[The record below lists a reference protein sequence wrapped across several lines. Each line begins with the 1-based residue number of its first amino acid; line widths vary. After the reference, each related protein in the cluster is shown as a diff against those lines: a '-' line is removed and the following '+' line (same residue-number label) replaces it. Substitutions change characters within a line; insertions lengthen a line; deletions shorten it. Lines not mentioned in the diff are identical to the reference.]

1 MKWYACEE
9 ATLHEGD
16 AVPPHSGHALTL
28 VGKTLLYAVGGA
40 DTSNVYVLDISMSL
54 LSLLALL
61 PFRITKLNPCCN
73 TRKIHASRTGR

>member
-40 DTSNVYVLDISMSL
+40 DTSNVYVLDISMSHPFAVGP
-54 LSLLALL
+54 LA
-61 PFRITKLNPCCN
+61 FSYYKTESSRCN
-73 TRKIHASRTGR
+73 F